1 LETGVRASADPVL
14 VTGGTGFIAAALIQA
29 LAPTWNVR
37 ASQRREAHGP
47 QDHVVGEMGAGAD
60 WRRAL
65 DGVGTV
71 IHLAG
76 PSNSYFPD
84 DVLQRGIVGGA
95 EELVAQATVAG
106 VRRFIF
112 VSSMKACADSSEGP
126 ALREDDEPRP
136 CDAYGRAKLDAERIV
151 LERASLNPIVLRPPL
166 VYAATAKGNLSK
178 FLSRLD
184 TPAPLP
190 FGGVNNRR
198 SLIALPSLIDA
209 IIAVLRHEGD
219 PGGLFHVADEPAV
232 STPEMA
238 ALLRQ
243 GMGRPSRLFAM
254 PGFETFG
261 PPPLVRSLAVDASR
275 FRETFGYAGV
285 DTREGLVACG
295 RAWRDAH

>member
-1 LETGVRASADPVL
+1 VRASADPVL

-37 ASQRREAHGP
+37 ASQRREAYGP
-47 QDHVVGEMGAGAD
+47 QDYIVGDMGAGAD
-60 WRRAL
+60 WSRAL
-65 DGVGTV
+65 DGVSAV
-71 IHLAG
+71 VHLGG
-76 PSNSYFPD
+76 PSYSHLPD
-84 DVLQRGIVGGA
+84 HVLQRGIVGGTQ
-95 EELVAQATVAG
+95 ELVEQATVTG

-136 CDAYGRAKLDAERIV
+136 SGAYGRAKLEAERIV
-151 LERASLNPIVLRPPL
+151 LERAVLQPIVLRPPL

-178 FLSRLD
+178 FLNGLD

-190 FGGVNNRR
+190 FGGVKNRR

-209 IIAVLRHEGD
+209 IIAVLRHESEPVGV
-219 PGGLFHVADEPAV
+219 FHVADEPAV

-243 GMGRPSRLFAM
+243 GMGRPSRLFAV
-254 PGFETFG
+254 PGFGAFG

-275 FRETFGYAGV
+275 FRKTFSYAGV
-285 DTREGLVACG
+285 DTREGLVSCG
-295 RAWRDAH
+295 KAWRDAH

>member
-1 LETGVRASADPVL
+1 MHASADPVL
-14 VTGGTGFIAAALIQA
+14 VTGGTGFIAAGLIQA

-37 ASQRREAHGP
+37 ASQRREAVGP
-47 QDHVVGEMGAGAD
+47 QDYVVGEMGAGAD

-65 DGVGTV
+65 EGVGTV

-84 DVLQRGIVGGA
+84 DVLRRGIVGGTQ
-95 EELVAQATVAG
+95 ELLEQATMAG

-126 ALREDDEPRP
+126 PLREDGAPRP
-136 CDAYGRAKLDAERIV
+136 SDAYGRSKLEAERIV
-151 LERASLNPIVLRPPL
+151 LERPAINPIVLRPPL
-166 VYAATAKGNLSK
+166 VYAASAKGNLSK

-190 FGGVNNRR
+190 FGGVKNQR
-198 SLIALPSLIDA
+198 SLIALPSLLEA
-209 IIAVLRHEGD
+209 IIAVLQHESEPVGV
-219 PGGLFHVADEPAV
+219 FHVADEPAV
-232 STPEMA
+232 STPQMA
-238 ALLRQ
+238 MLLRQ

-254 PGFETFG
+254 PGFEAFA
-261 PPPLVRSLAVDASR
+261 PPPLVRSLAVDTSK
-275 FRETFGYAGV
+275 FRATFNYSGI

-295 RAWRDAH
+295 KAWRDAH

>member
-1 LETGVRASADPVL
+1 MRASADPVL

-37 ASQRREAHGP
+37 VSQRRKAQGP
-47 QDHVVGEMGAGAD
+47 QDYVVGDMGAGAD

-65 DGVGTV
+65 DGVSTV

-76 PSNSYFPD
+76 PANSYFPNHE
-84 DVLQRGIVGGA
+84 LQRGIVGGA
-95 EELVAQATVAG
+95 QELAEQASAAG
-106 VRRFIF
+106 VHRFIF

-126 ALREDDEPRP
+126 ALSEDDEPRP
-136 CDAYGRAKLDAERIV
+136 SDAYGRSKLEAERIV
-151 LERASLNPIVLRPPL
+151 LEHAALNPIVLRPPL

-178 FLSRLD
+178 FLSQLD

-198 SLIALPSLIDA
+198 SLIALPSLIAA
-209 IIAVLRHEGD
+209 IIAVLRHEREPTGV
-219 PGGLFHVADEPAV
+219 FHLADEPAV
-232 STPEMA
+232 SIGEMA
-238 ALLRQ
+238 TLLRQ
-243 GMGRPSRLFAM
+243 GMGRPARLFAM

-261 PPPLVRSLAVDASR
+261 PPPLVRSLAVDARR
-275 FRETFGYAGV
+275 FKDTFSYAGV
-285 DTREGLVACG
+285 NTHEGLVACG